1 MESGRDKDMKR
12 KITVF
17 ALNAMLFALSFSA
30 EAQQANIPRLGFLRS
45 VAADAPCIEAFR
57 RELKKLGYV
66 EGENIVLEYRS
77 GKPDQLPKPA
87 AQPRRR
93 DRRAASST
101 RLRANV

>member
-45 VAADAPCIEAFR
+45 VAMC
-57 RELKKLGYV
+57 
-66 EGENIVLEYRS
+66 
-77 GKPDQLPKPA
+77 PA
-87 AQPRRR
+87 WRYSWTHF
-93 DRRAASST
+93 DTS
-101 RLRANV
+101 